1 MLVNIRQ
8 IMDDGLDFELER
20 PEFVVEEGG
29 EPLPLRQVRANFHL
43 EWQDGQ
49 IHISG
54 DVFAVIT
61 IHCCRCSKEFS
72 LPVKER
78 FDFRAIP
85 PLDLKFPETQE
96 LSLDDL
102 EVTFLEGEEID
113 LEEIIRE
120 NIYLSIP
127 LRALCSESCLG
138 LCPHC
143 GKDLNEGNCSCTE
156 GSLDPRFQALETLR
170 RKMAP
175 KAQ

>member
-1 MLVNIRQ
+1 M
-8 IMDDGLDFELER
+8 
-20 PEFVVEEGG
+20 
-29 EPLPLRQVRANFHL
+29 
-43 EWQDGQ
+43 
-49 IHISG
+49 
-54 DVFAVIT
+54 T

-96 LSLDDL
+96 LSSDDL

-127 LRALCSESCLG
+127 LRALCSESCPG

-143 GKDLNEGNCSCTE
+143 GKDLNEGNCGCTE
-156 GSLDPRFQALETLR
+156 GNLDPRFQALETLR
-170 RKMAP
+170 QKMAP